1 MRQMKIT
8 GVETVRL
15 RVNHRGDWLFVR
27 LTTDE
32 GLTGIGEA
40 SHGGHAPQRDLVV
53 TRILETQCA
62 PVLLG
67 RDPRA
72 VIAATDALLPL
83 ADGLAA
89 ATAVSACEQALWDL
103 AGKAAGLP
111 VYRMLGGPVQTEIPL
126 YANINRAVVERTP
139 AAFARE
145 AVAAVAAGFPAVK
158 CAPFDG
164 MEQRRVQ
171 APDQR
176 ERVRRGIACVAAIR
190 EAVGAEVA
198 VLVDCHSKFDVPTAV
213 RVAAALRELG
223 VTWFEEPVPTEDI
236 DALLRVRSH
245 VHALGM
251 ELIGGELLF
260 GVRGFAPYLAG
271 RVFDLVMPDVKHC
284 GGIAAALAIA
294 QAAAY
299 GIATAPHN
307 PSGPVSMAASAHVAA
322 CIPGLRA
329 LEYAWGEAPW
339 RAGSVAPPERI
350 VHGSYILPDEP
361 GLGCALD
368 LGAVAVHAV
377 S

>member
-1 MRQMKIT
+1 MQIT
-8 GVETVRL
+8 GLETIRL
-15 RVNHRGDWLFVR
+15 RVNHRGDWLHVR

-32 GLTGIGEA
+32 GLDGIGEA
-40 SHGGHAPQRDLVV
+40 SHGGDAPQRDLAVI
-53 TRILETQCA
+53 RILETQCL
-62 PVLLG
+62 PILLG
-67 RDPRA
+67 RDPQA
-72 VIAATDALLPL
+72 VIAAADALAPL
-83 ADGLAA
+83 ATGLAA

-111 VYRMLGGPVQTEIPL
+111 VYRMLGGPMQTRIPL

-145 AVAAVAAGFPAVK
+145 AAAAMAAGFPAVK

-171 APDQR
+171 APDQQ
-176 ERVRRGIACVAAIR
+176 ERVRHGVACVAAIR
-190 EAVGAEVA
+190 EAVGPEIA
-198 VLVDCHSKFDVPTAV
+198 VMVDCHSKFDVPTAIT
-213 RVAAALRELG
+213 VAHALRELG
-223 VTWFEEPVPTEDI
+223 VRWFEEPVPTEDM
-236 DALLRVRSH
+236 DALLRVRPH

-271 RVFDLVMPDVKHC
+271 RVFDCIMPDVKHC

-294 QAAAY
+294 RTAAAY

-322 CIPGLRA
+322 CIPGLRV
-329 LEYAWGEAPW
+329 LEYAWGEVAW
-339 RAGSVAPPERI
+339 RAGSVFPPERI
-350 VHGSYILPDEP
+350 ERGSSILSDEP

-368 LGAVAVHAV
+368 PAAVAAHAIA
-377 S
+377 